1 MRYLVKV
8 AYDGGGYAGW
18 QRQMG
23 VPTVA
28 EEIEKALSRLLAHP
42 VEIVGAGRT
51 DKGVH
56 AMGQYAHW
64 DSQKPLPGPFLPRL
78 NALLPRDIQVL
89 SLFRVPETFHARHS
103 AISRRYR
110 YFLGQNLPLFWR
122 RYAYEVPVRPLLGR
136 LREAAQ
142 LWVGEK
148 DFRAFCKGAK
158 TYAHTQC
165 IVHQAQWSVWSYGGG
180 TILMVF
186 DIEANRFLHGMVRFL
201 VGASLRYAM
210 GRLPYEKLLAAIEAG
225 DRSWGLWEAPAE
237 GLFLYEVRYSQE
249 VVYLLESYG
258 PSSAGPFPAPDAA
271 AGSESA
277 ANSGGPPSGAAHS
290 GAGPAY

>member
-18 QRQMG
+18 QRQTG

-28 EEIEKALSRLLAHP
+28 GEIERALSRLLAHS

-56 AMGQYAHW
+56 AVGQYAHW

-78 NALLPRDIQVL
+78 NALLPRDIEVV
-89 SLFRVPETFHARHS
+89 SLFQVPETFHARHS
-103 AISRRYR
+103 ARARRYR
-110 YFLGQNLPLFWR
+110 YFLGENLPLFWR
-122 RYAYEVPVRPLLGR
+122 RYAYEVPVRPSLER
-136 LREAAQ
+136 LQEAAQ

-158 TYAHTQC
+158 AYVHTRC
-165 IVHQAQWSVWSYGGG
+165 FVYHARWSVWSYRVG
-180 TILMVF
+180 TTLLVF

-201 VGASLRYAM
+201 VGASLRYAT
-210 GRLPYEKLLAAIEAG
+210 GRLPYEKLVAAIETG
-225 DRSWGLWEAPAE
+225 DRGWGLWEAPAE
-237 GLFLYEVRYSQE
+237 GLFLYGVRYPRE

-258 PSSAGPFPAPDAA
+258 PSSAEPFPAPDDA
-271 AGSESA
+271 AGPESA
-277 ANSGGPPSGAAHS
+277 TDSGGSPSGAAHS